1 MNKKKLYLIGIAVIV
16 LICIITYF
24 RPLSLSNTMHDFT
37 QVNMILSQLGVRD
50 GAAYIDSVNYKT
62 TTKEENSKL
71 RAIFDNFTYRRNLG
85 TLFSDGSM
93 SGLGNETL
101 HLYVYDGDTL
111 EAAFFVASTGKVLVN
126 DKIYSMEN
134 TGEFIEQI
142 VEVVK

>member
-1 MNKKKLYLIGIAVIV
+1 MAF
-16 LICIITYF
+16 IT
-24 RPLSLSNTMHDFT
+24 
-37 QVNMILSQLGVRD
+37 V
-50 GAAYIDSVNYKT
+50 
-62 TTKEENSKL
+62 KEENSKL

-101 HLYVYDGDTL
+101 HLYVYDGDIL
-111 EAAFFVASTGKVLVN
+111 EATFFVASTGKVLVN